1 MTISKMDKFP
11 VMRMCV
17 PYVCKCAC
25 VRACVRACLFVC
37 AFMCVPAC
45 VRVCPRVSDMR
56 VFCACCFVY
65 TRWAGLHEH
74 RLSALAD

>member
-25 VRACVRACLFVC
+25 VRACVRACMF
-37 AFMCVPAC
+37 
-45 VRVCPRVSDMR
+45 VRVCVHVCARVRAS
-56 VFCACCFVY
+56 VSKSVGHACVLCLLFRVY
-65 TRWAGLHEH
+65 TVGG
-74 RLSALAD
+74 SA